1 MTTNPTRNTYTRYG
15 ECTWGIQVPRKQ
27 WLLEHT
33 REVFGDKCLI
43 CRKPSI
49 LLHHVYYDKDSY
61 VGTSTYWRRWEAY
74 YHPERFKILCR
85 KCHTVVHY
93 VIDLNNEAGKKLIDL
108 AKEDPSS
115 KQNHLVNKIKRDR
128 MSSDERNEDAK
139 WLKEKWDREHIADK
153 IP

>member
-1 MTTNPTRNTYTRYG
+1 
-15 ECTWGIQVPRKQ
+15 
-27 WLLEHT
+27 
-33 REVFGDKCLI
+33 
-43 CRKPSI
+43 
-49 LLHHVYYDKDSY
+49 
-61 VGTSTYWRRWEAY
+61 
-74 YHPERFKILCR
+74 
-85 KCHTVVHY
+85 